1 MMEGMEVPLFRCV
14 FVSVVSYQEGQA
26 SLLTVSLGA
35 ILRAASLPLPGDNHN
50 EKVIWDSFRDGVNY
64 PAVDFPKGCALL
76 VQGSTAAIEIRSISL
91 KMVDWGRRYFVFF
104 PLIQLRAY
112 NWNFGADI
120 TETSMN
126 DAVRQGF
133 VEGQRGDIFTSLRR
147 RGTLDCVNERAQKLE
162 NF

>member
-1 MMEGMEVPLFRCV
+1 MGDITELMEGMEVPLFRCV

-91 KMVDWGRRYFVFF
+91 KMVDWGR
-104 PLIQLRAY
+104 
-112 NWNFGADI
+112 
-120 TETSMN
+120 SMN